1 MEESTSDN
9 TSVEASSEAAS
20 KPEEKPS
27 TRMDFLKAVAMPLV
41 TLILGFWFNASL
53 NTRQARENN
62 YRMYAEMM
70 GRREEADSLLRKD
83 MFNSILGT
91 FMSKDQK
98 SNMSLDQQLDLNVL
112 NLELLA
118 SNFHES
124 LDIAPLFKAVRRRIP
139 DQQQG
144 KYASLR
150 ERLEKV
156 SQEVI
161 ERQLT
166 VVSDSGM
173 VEIGDTASLAAVDD
187 LKAYLYFG
195 SHAIPDATFQP
206 GQGVSR
212 LCLSMSPN
220 NQEHHYRQ
228 FKLEVTKYDPIAREI
243 QVRLYASK
251 VLTFDQCQQ
260 ADLDLVGYREID
272 TEFWVGL
279 FDFPMIDNT
288 RLSHNERCSVSMTSL
303 EPPDSLRLALAYFP
317 GSRAS
322 LKDKP
327 YYDELLHDLVP
338 DKHSALESQEQ
349 H

>member
-1 MEESTSDN
+1 MDEEASASDKA
-9 TSVEASSEAAS
+9 SVEASSQAS
-20 KPEEKPS
+20 QKAEEKSS
-27 TRMDFLKAVAMPLV
+27 TRIDLLKAVAMPLV

-98 SNMSLDQQLDLNVL
+98 LNLDQQLDLNVL

-124 LDIAPLFKAVRRRIP
+124 LDIAPLFRAVRRRIP

-144 KYASLR
+144 TYASLR

-156 SQEVI
+156 SQQVI

-173 VEIGDTASLAAVDD
+173 VEIGDTASLGVVDD

-195 SHAIPDATFQP
+195 SHSIPDAAFQP

-212 LCLSMSPN
+212 LCLSMSSN
-220 NQEHHYRQ
+220 DRERHYRQ
-228 FKLEVTKYDPIAREI
+228 FKLELTKYDPIAREI
-243 QVRLYASK
+243 QVRLYVSK
-251 VLTFDQCQQ
+251 VLTVEQCQQ

-288 RLSHNERCSVSMTSL
+288 RLSHNERCAVSMTSL

-327 YYDELLHDLVP
+327 YYDELLHDLLP
-338 DKHSALESQEQ
+338 DKHPALENQEQ
-349 H
+349 P